1 MKINQK
7 YLSTL
12 MEPLKDNS
20 ILTLSVYLDEIAA
33 LGVDIESEEFNVHL
47 RHLCSKKMIS
57 NLDGES
63 TPKKLGFNFV
73 ANGKIGTIIGSIK
86 ITAAEKE
93 ETASNSNFIFN
104 GPVTT
109 QQAQFGNDNN
119 QNVTI
124 NMQKLVEEVVASGD
138 KEAKGMLMK
147 LLENPTISGVIG
159 AGVTGLI
166 GLLGN

>member
-1 MKINQK
+1 MKIDQK

-12 MEPLKDNS
+12 MKPLQDS
-20 ILTLSVYLDEIAA
+20 SVLTLSAYLDAIGA

-47 RHLCSKKMIS
+47 RYLCNKKMIS

-63 TPKKLGFNFV
+63 APKKLGFNFV
-73 ANGKIGTIIGSIK
+73 ANGKIGTIIGNIK
-86 ITAAEKE
+86 ITAVEKE
-93 ETASNSNFIFN
+93 EKTSNSTINFYA
-104 GPVTT
+104 PVTT

-124 NMQKLVEEVVASGD
+124 NIQKLVEEVAKSGD
-138 KEAKGMLMK
+138 KEAKGMLIN
-147 LLENPTISGVIG
+147 LLENPTVSGVIG
-159 AGVTGLI
+159 AGVSGLI